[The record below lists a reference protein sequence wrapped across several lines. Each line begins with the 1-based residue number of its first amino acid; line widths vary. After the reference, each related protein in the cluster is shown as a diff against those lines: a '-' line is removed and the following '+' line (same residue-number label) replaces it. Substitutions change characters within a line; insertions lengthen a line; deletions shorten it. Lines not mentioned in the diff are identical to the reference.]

1 VTVAVWQP
9 DPSYEQPL
17 PAELREL
24 LNLVLGDMQGSEP
37 IALQV
42 GWDPAWVWPGP
53 TMPGQDQED
62 PPCQMLIFSEPDLG
76 GAGWMPQAPG
86 AGVGADREWGDDFTP
101 AELAVSLAD
110 HLQEQFFPETRG
122 AWGQARP
129 QCPGHA
135 HPALAQLV
143 DGDAWWTCPLD
154 GRAVARFGTLA
165 HH

>member
-42 GWDPAWVWPGP
+42 GWDPAWVWPGAKLL
-53 TMPGQDQED
+53 GHED
-62 PPCQMLIFSEPDLG
+62 PPCAMLIFSEPDFPG
-76 GAGWMPQAPG
+76 GDGWSPSWP
-86 AGVGADREWGDDFTP
+86 GVGGHREWGADYTP
-101 AELAVSLAD
+101 AELAVNLAD

-129 QCPGHA
+129 PCPGHA

-154 GRAVARFGTLA
+154 GRAVARFGALA